1 MFLVVWAVV
10 RVCESVRGVS
20 ECAAVGHKMRSKT
33 APAGRP
39 VGPPRGGSCYLE
51 CLRAFREVF
60 GIPYSAAV
68 RRAVWSYYQDK
79 CFIMPDSS
87 PAPGAGAVAPDSRK
101 DAPALEG

>member
-1 MFLVVWAVV
+1 MFLVVGLL
-10 RVCESVRGVS
+10 RTFTSLFCGCCEKSRCWVLSNADHPHGAARG
-20 ECAAVGHKMRSKT
+20 AAVG
-33 APAGRP
+33 
-39 VGPPRGGSCYLE
+39 VISCYLD
-51 CLRAFREVF
+51 CLHAMREF
-60 GIPYSAAV
+60 SGIPYSAAV

>member
-1 MFLVVWAVV
+1 MCRFWVLSNTDRPCGAARGAAAGAV
-10 RVCESVRGVS
+10 
-20 ECAAVGHKMRSKT
+20 
-33 APAGRP
+33 
-39 VGPPRGGSCYLE
+39 SC
-51 CLRAFREVF
+51 CLRAMREF
-60 GIPYSAAV
+60 NGIPYSAAV